1 MLLDN
6 TYTELIVKFSGD
18 IIGIINS
25 LGGFAEILE
34 CNYAIVT
41 IPVNQV
47 NNLYNYKEVE
57 YFEPSKNVTPNG
69 TLKTEMGTTEILPIK
84 STEKNLNGKGVIVG
98 IIDSG
103 IDYIHKD
110 FINNDGTSRIIYIWD
125 QSIDGNNPK
134 GFIHGSEY
142 TSNDINKA
150 IKESEPYSILPSQDL
165 IGHGTAVTGIAA
177 GNSGIAS
184 QSLIISVKLGSNKV
198 AKTTDILRGIK
209 YIIDKSIELNMPASI
224 NISYGMNDGSHTG
237 NSLFEQSIASMC
249 NKWKISISVAMGN
262 EGSAG
267 HHFSA
272 VIKADQTIEA
282 DFAYQSFSK
291 NLYID
296 IWKSFNDNIEFELVS
311 PNRASSGT
319 LYAKDEMKLIRFG
332 SMYIIMNYKPISHYN
347 RMQEIV
353 FTFSNESDGFIPGIW
368 KLIIK
373 CTYAVDQKID
383 IWLPTIAEV
392 GTSTAFLNPDNLLTL
407 TLPSTVERVI
417 SVGGYNSAIGSLAY
431 FSGMGN
437 ENISK
442 PDLVAPAVNIYSS
455 KVGGDYDS
463 FSGTS
468 MASPFVCGSAA
479 LMMEWGIVK
488 GNMPFLYGESLKAY
502 LIKGADRSNKRKC
515 PDFGWG
521 YGVLDLKNTFIL
533 LE

>member
-18 IIGIINS
+18 IIGIISS
-25 LGGFAEILE
+25 LGGFTEIIE

-41 IPVNQV
+41 IPINQV
-47 NNLYNYKEVE
+47 NNLYNYKEIE
-57 YFEPSKNVTPNG
+57 YFEASKNVTPNG
-69 TLKTEMGTTEILPIK
+69 TLHSEMGIAGILPIK
-84 STEKNLNGKGVIVG
+84 SIERNLNGKGVIVG

-103 IDYIHKD
+103 IDYNHDD
-110 FINNDGTSRIIYIWD
+110 FINSDGTSRIIYIWD

-134 GFIHGSEY
+134 GFIYGSEY
-142 TSNDINKA
+142 TSNDINMA
-150 IKESEPYSILPSQDL
+150 IKESDPYSVLPSRDL
-165 IGHGTAVTGIAA
+165 IGHGTAITGIAA
-177 GNSGIAS
+177 GNNGIAS
-184 QSLIISVKLGSNKV
+184 QSLIISVKIGSNKF

-209 YIIDKSIELNMPASI
+209 YITDKSMELNMPAAI

-237 NSLFEQSIASMC
+237 NSLFEQSINSMC

-272 VIKADQTIEA
+272 MIKANQTIEA
-282 DFAYQSFSK
+282 DFAYQAFSK
-291 NLYID
+291 NLYLD
-296 IWKSFNDNIEFELVS
+296 IWKSFNDNIEFELVA
-311 PNRASSGT
+311 PNRLSSGT

-347 RMQEIV
+347 RIQEIV
-353 FTFSNESDGFIPGIW
+353 FTFSDESEGFIPGIW

-373 CTYAVDQKID
+373 CTYAVDQKIN
-383 IWLPTIAEV
+383 IWLPTVAEV
-392 GTSTAFLNPDNLLTL
+392 GSSTAFLNSDNLLTL
-407 TLPSTVERVI
+407 TLPATVDRVI
-417 SVGGYNSAIGSLAY
+417 SVGGYNSAIGSLAF
-431 FSGMGN
+431 FSGMGD
-437 ENISK
+437 ENIGK

-455 KVGGDYDS
+455 KVGGDYDA

-468 MASPFVCGSAA
+468 MAAPFVCGSAA
-479 LMMEWGIVK
+479 LMMEWGIVN

-502 LIKGADRSNKRKC
+502 LIKGADRSQRREY

-521 YGVLDLKNTFIL
+521 YGILDLENTFTL
-533 LE
+533 FD

>member
-1 MLLDN
+1 
-6 TYTELIVKFSGD
+6 
-18 IIGIINS
+18 
-25 LGGFAEILE
+25 
-34 CNYAIVT
+34 
-41 IPVNQV
+41 
-47 NNLYNYKEVE
+47 
-57 YFEPSKNVTPNG
+57 
-69 TLKTEMGTTEILPIK
+69 
-84 STEKNLNGKGVIVG
+84 
-98 IIDSG
+98 
-103 IDYIHKD
+103 
-110 FINNDGTSRIIYIWD
+110 
-125 QSIDGNNPK
+125 
-134 GFIHGSEY
+134 
-142 TSNDINKA
+142 
-150 IKESEPYSILPSQDL
+150 
-165 IGHGTAVTGIAA
+165 
-177 GNSGIAS
+177 
-184 QSLIISVKLGSNKV
+184 
-198 AKTTDILRGIK
+198 
-209 YIIDKSIELNMPASI
+209 MPASI

-237 NSLFEQSIASMC
+237 NSLFEQSINSMC

-272 VIKADQTIEA
+272 VIKANETIEA

-311 PNRASSGT
+311 PKRASSGT

-353 FTFSNESDGFIPGIW
+353 FTFSDESAGFIPGIW

-373 CTYAVDQKID
+373 CTYAVDQKINM
-383 IWLPTIAEV
+383 WLPTIAEV

-407 TLPSTVERVI
+407 TLPSTVDRVI

-479 LMMEWGIVK
+479 LMMEWGIVN

-502 LIKGADRSNKRKC
+502 LIKGAYRSNKRNY

-521 YGVLDLKNTFIL
+521 YGVLDLRNTFVL